1 MAFVHPRMPVI
12 FNNDE
17 DVMNWINPR
26 NSFSKVSDLMKPT
39 ELNDNLQW

>member
-1 MAFVHPRMPVI
+1 MSFVHPRMPVI
-12 FNNDE
+12 LNNDE

-26 NSFSKVSDLMKPT
+26 NSFNKVSSLMKPT